1 MKADQQILNLQVKI
15 AQNRTCLGERRN
27 LRYQKAD
34 SGSSGKLKTEHLKN
48 FRIRCSNLAGFVITL
63 SRFRHQTCDK
73 AEPLLQLV
81 LLVRENSK
89 CWIPNFFQLAGSE
102 NDSEGRGMTH

>member
-1 MKADQQILNLQVKI
+1 MKISLEP
-15 AQNRTCLGERRN
+15 TRN

-34 SGSSGKLKTEHLKN
+34 SGSLEKLKTERLKN

-81 LLVRENSK
+81 LLVRENRK